1 MPHVH
6 RHAHPAK
13 HRAPAAYRHRPFG
26 AGAQPEPPAPCARR
40 TAATGLGRGQGRCL
54 RPWPGPSAG
63 GAGRGG
69 RPGRARCRRGL
80 ARDRPGLARPHPG
93 SGRIVRPA
101 RSRPSPGMSLDLVVG
116 AMDQLDWLA
125 SARAARPPAIWLRWS
140 GDLGHAGFD
149 ASDYPDAYR
158 RAQALAARDAHRRSA
173 ICCITRTPRK
183 PTSAICATAPSTW
196 RSAACPARSA
206 AATRP
211 RC

>member
-1 MPHVH
+1 MCTDMLTRPNTARPLRIVIDPSALAHNLSRL
-6 RHAHPAK
+6 RHA
-13 HRAPAAYRHRPFG
+13 
-26 AGAQPEPPAPCARR
+26 
-40 TAATGLGRGQGRCL
+40 
-54 RPWPGPSAG
+54 
-63 GAGRGG
+63 RGG
-69 RPGRARCRRGL
+69 RPPRVWAVAKADAYGHGQAHLLAALAEADGL
-80 ARDRPGLARPHPG
+80 AVRDVAEAWRVTDLGWR
-93 SGRIVRPA
+93 GRILVLGGLFDRHEA
-101 RSRPSPGMSLDLVVG
+101 GHLPGMSLDLVVG

-158 RAQALAARDAHRRSA
+158 RAQALAAGDAHRRSA